1 MKSSSYSGAAR
12 PRKRTGA
19 DHFGLFTLFL
29 LLAASLALYIR
40 LMATGMLSNLYLI
53 ILMVVLIVLN
63 AVSVI
68 VQLPLRRNKAG
79 KLIMGIVSLLLS
91 GAMLYGVVAVNSVQ
105 SALSKIVGKM
115 TETEIT
121 EVRVMN
127 DNPATSMGDTR
138 GYTFGYIA
146 DADTKNTQSILD
158 EISKSFGTIKSKGYD
173 SMTALADALYD
184 DEVDAILINQGYVDL
199 LTEKDGYT
207 DFRDQTR
214 VLYTYTTTHEVD
226 PIVPNTSIT
235 KEPFV
240 VYCSG
245 IDARVD
251 DISAKSR
258 SDVNILAV
266 VNPTTKQILLVNTP
280 RDYYLPL
287 ARNGELDKLT
297 HAGLYGIDESMK
309 VLGNLYGVQADYY
322 VRVNFAGLV
331 KIVDALGGVDIE
343 SDANFSCVPMETP
356 DGNGDYTYQKYSFTK
371 GINHGNGSQAL
382 AFARERKAFADGDNR
397 RGQHQ
402 MTVIK
407 AIVNKACSSAVL
419 TKYQEL
425 LKAASDA
432 FITNMPYADISS
444 LVQMQL
450 GDMADWNITTYAVSG
465 EGSTEYCYALGD
477 KAWVMIKDSS
487 KVNTAKNMIQ
497 QVINGEVPTTS
508 SSDSNCPHT
517 N

>member
-343 SDANFSCVPMETP
+343 SDANFTCVPMETP

-371 GINHGNGSQAL
+371 GINHVNGSQAL

-465 EGSTEYCYALGD
+465 EGSTEYCYAPGD

-508 SSDSNCPHT
+508 SSDSN
-517 N
+517 

>member
-1 MKSSSYSGAAR
+1 
-12 PRKRTGA
+12 
-19 DHFGLFTLFL
+19 
-29 LLAASLALYIR
+29 
-40 LMATGMLSNLYLI
+40 MLSNLYLI

-127 DNPATSMGDTR
+127 DNPATSMGDTK

-158 EISKSFGTIKSKGYD
+158 EISKSFGTIKSKEYS

-343 SDANFSCVPMETP
+343 SDANFTCVPMETP

-371 GINHGNGSQAL
+371 GINHVNGSQAL

-508 SSDSNCPHT
+508 SSDSN
-517 N
+517 

>member
-1 MKSSSYSGAAR
+1 
-12 PRKRTGA
+12 
-19 DHFGLFTLFL
+19 
-29 LLAASLALYIR
+29 
-40 LMATGMLSNLYLI
+40 
-53 ILMVVLIVLN
+53 
-63 AVSVI
+63 
-68 VQLPLRRNKAG
+68 
-79 KLIMGIVSLLLS
+79 
-91 GAMLYGVVAVNSVQ
+91 
-105 SALSKIVGKM
+105 M

-371 GINHGNGSQAL
+371 GINHVNGSQAL

-508 SSDSNCPHT
+508 SSDSN
-517 N
+517 

>member
-53 ILMVVLIVLN
+53 ILMMVLIVLN

-371 GINHGNGSQAL
+371 GINHVNGSQAL

-477 KAWVMIKDSS
+477 KAWVMTKDSS

-508 SSDSNCPHT
+508 SSDSN
-517 N
+517 

>member
-343 SDANFSCVPMETP
+343 SDANFSCVSMETP

-371 GINHGNGSQAL
+371 GINHVNGSQAL

-508 SSDSNCPHT
+508 SSDSN
-517 N
+517 

>member
-105 SALSKIVGKM
+105 SALNKIVGKM

-371 GINHGNGSQAL
+371 GINHVNGSQAL

-508 SSDSNCPHT
+508 SSDSN
-517 N
+517 

>member
-53 ILMVVLIVLN
+53 ILMMVLIVLN

-266 VNPTTKQILLVNTP
+266 VNPSTKQILLVNTP

-371 GINHGNGSQAL
+371 GINHVNGSQAL

-508 SSDSNCPHT
+508 SSDSN
-517 N
+517 

>member
-1 MKSSSYSGAAR
+1 MKSSGYSGAAR

-53 ILMVVLIVLN
+53 ILMMVLIVLN

-127 DNPATSMGDTR
+127 DNPATSMGDTK

-343 SDANFSCVPMETP
+343 SDANFTCVPMETP

-371 GINHGNGSQAL
+371 GINHVNGSQAL

-508 SSDSNCPHT
+508 SSDSN
-517 N
+517 

>member
-127 DNPATSMGDTR
+127 DNPATSMGDTK

-158 EISKSFGTIKSKGYD
+158 EISKSFGTIKSKEYS

-199 LTEKDGYT
+199 LTEKDGYA

-287 ARNGELDKLT
+287 ARNGEMDKLT

-343 SDANFSCVPMETP
+343 SDANFTCVPMETP

-371 GINHGNGSQAL
+371 GINHVNGSQAL

-508 SSDSNCPHT
+508 SSDSN
-517 N
+517 

>member
-53 ILMVVLIVLN
+53 ILMMVLIVLN

-127 DNPATSMGDTR
+127 DNPATSMGDTK

-173 SMTALADALYD
+173 SMTALADAFYD

-343 SDANFSCVPMETP
+343 SDANFTCVPMETP

-371 GINHGNGSQAL
+371 GINHVNGSQAL

-508 SSDSNCPHT
+508 SSDSN
-517 N
+517 

>member
-63 AVSVI
+63 AVGVI

-127 DNPATSMGDTR
+127 DNPATSMGDTK

-158 EISKSFGTIKSKGYD
+158 EISKSFGTIKSKEYS

-245 IDARVD
+245 IDACVD

-371 GINHGNGSQAL
+371 GINHVNGSQAL

-508 SSDSNCPHT
+508 SSDSN
-517 N
+517 

>member
-1 MKSSSYSGAAR
+1 
-12 PRKRTGA
+12 
-19 DHFGLFTLFL
+19 
-29 LLAASLALYIR
+29 
-40 LMATGMLSNLYLI
+40 MATGMLSNLYLI

-371 GINHGNGSQAL
+371 GINHVNGSQAL

>member
-127 DNPATSMGDTR
+127 DNPATSMGDTK

-158 EISKSFGTIKSKGYD
+158 EISKSFGTIKPKEYS

-287 ARNGELDKLT
+287 ARNGEMDKLT

-343 SDANFSCVPMETP
+343 SDANFTCVPMETP

-371 GINHGNGSQAL
+371 GINHVNGSQAL

-508 SSDSNCPHT
+508 SSDSN
-517 N
+517 

>member
-127 DNPATSMGDTR
+127 DNPATSMGDTK

-158 EISKSFGTIKSKGYD
+158 EISKSFGTIKSKEYS

-287 ARNGELDKLT
+287 ARNGEMDKLT

-343 SDANFSCVPMETP
+343 SDANFTCVPMETP

-371 GINHGNGSQAL
+371 GINHVNGSQAL

-450 GDMADWNITTYAVSG
+450 GDMADWNIITYAVSG

-508 SSDSNCPHT
+508 SSN
-517 N
+517 

>member
-53 ILMVVLIVLN
+53 ILMMVLIVLN

-127 DNPATSMGDTR
+127 DNPATSMGDTK

-309 VLGNLYGVQADYY
+309 VLGNLYGVQADY
-322 VRVNFAGLV
+322 
-331 KIVDALGGVDIE
+331 
-343 SDANFSCVPMETP
+343 
-356 DGNGDYTYQKYSFTK
+356 
-371 GINHGNGSQAL
+371 
-382 AFARERKAFADGDNR
+382 
-397 RGQHQ
+397 
-402 MTVIK
+402 
-407 AIVNKACSSAVL
+407 
-419 TKYQEL
+419 
-425 LKAASDA
+425 
-432 FITNMPYADISS
+432 
-444 LVQMQL
+444 
-450 GDMADWNITTYAVSG
+450 
-465 EGSTEYCYALGD
+465 
-477 KAWVMIKDSS
+477 
-487 KVNTAKNMIQ
+487 
-497 QVINGEVPTTS
+497 
-508 SSDSNCPHT
+508 
-517 N
+517 

>member
-127 DNPATSMGDTR
+127 DNPATSMGDTK

-371 GINHGNGSQAL
+371 GINHVNGSQAL

-450 GDMADWNITTYAVSG
+450 GDMAGWNITTYAVSG

-508 SSDSNCPHT
+508 SSDSN
-517 N
+517 

>member
-53 ILMVVLIVLN
+53 ILMMVLIVLN

-91 GAMLYGVVAVNSVQ
+91 GSMFYGVVAVNSVQ

-371 GINHGNGSQAL
+371 GINHVNGSQAL

-508 SSDSNCPHT
+508 SSDSN
-517 N
+517 

>member
-63 AVSVI
+63 AVGVI

-91 GAMLYGVVAVNSVQ
+91 GVMLYGVVAVNSVQ

-127 DNPATSMGDTR
+127 DNPATSMGDTK
-138 GYTFGYIA
+138 GYTFGYIS
-146 DADTKNTQSILD
+146 DADTKNTQNILD
-158 EISKSFGTIKSKGYD
+158 EISKSFGTIKSKEYS

-309 VLGNLYGVQADYY
+309 VLANLYGVQADYY

-343 SDANFSCVPMETP
+343 SDANFTCVPMETP

-371 GINHGNGSQAL
+371 GINHVNGSQAL

-508 SSDSNCPHT
+508 SSDSN
-517 N
+517 

>member
-63 AVSVI
+63 AVGVI

-127 DNPATSMGDTR
+127 DNPATSMGDTK

-158 EISKSFGTIKSKGYD
+158 EISKSFGTIKSKEYS

-343 SDANFSCVPMETP
+343 SDANFSCVPMGTP

-371 GINHGNGSQAL
+371 GINHVNGSQAL

-508 SSDSNCPHT
+508 SSDSN
-517 N
+517 

>member
-53 ILMVVLIVLN
+53 ILMMVLIVLN

-127 DNPATSMGDTR
+127 DNPATSMGDTK

-371 GINHGNGSQAL
+371 GINHVNGSQAL

-407 AIVNKACSSAVL
+407 AIVDKACSSAVL

-497 QVINGEVPTTS
+497 QVINGEAPTTS
-508 SSDSNCPHT
+508 SSDSN
-517 N
+517 

>member
-53 ILMVVLIVLN
+53 ILMMVLIVLN

-127 DNPATSMGDTR
+127 DTPATSMGDTR

-287 ARNGELDKLT
+287 ARNGEMDKLT

-309 VLGNLYGVQADYY
+309 VVGNLYGVQADYY

-371 GINHGNGSQAL
+371 GINHVNGSQAL

-508 SSDSNCPHT
+508 SSDSN
-517 N
+517 

>member
-1 MKSSSYSGAAR
+1 
-12 PRKRTGA
+12 
-19 DHFGLFTLFL
+19 
-29 LLAASLALYIR
+29 
-40 LMATGMLSNLYLI
+40 
-53 ILMVVLIVLN
+53 
-63 AVSVI
+63 
-68 VQLPLRRNKAG
+68 
-79 KLIMGIVSLLLS
+79 MGIVSLLLS

-127 DNPATSMGDTR
+127 DNPATSMGDTK

-158 EISKSFGTIKSKGYD
+158 EISKSFGTIKSKEYS

-199 LTEKDGYT
+199 LTEKDGYA

-371 GINHGNGSQAL
+371 GINHVNGSQAL

-508 SSDSNCPHT
+508 SSDSN
-517 N
+517 

>member
-53 ILMVVLIVLN
+53 ILMMVLIVLN

-127 DNPATSMGDTR
+127 DNPATSMGDTK

-173 SMTALADALYD
+173 SMTALADALYG

-343 SDANFSCVPMETP
+343 SDANFTCVPMETP

-371 GINHGNGSQAL
+371 GINHVNGSQAL

-407 AIVNKACSSAVL
+407 AILNKACSSAVL

-508 SSDSNCPHT
+508 SSDSN
-517 N
+517 

>member
-53 ILMVVLIVLN
+53 ILMMVLIVLN

-127 DNPATSMGDTR
+127 DNPATSMGDTK

-287 ARNGELDKLT
+287 ARNGEMDKLT

-343 SDANFSCVPMETP
+343 SDANFTCVPMETP

-371 GINHGNGSQAL
+371 GINHVNGSQAL

-508 SSDSNCPHT
+508 SSDSN
-517 N
+517 

>member
-309 VLGNLYGVQADYY
+309 VLGNLNGVQADYY

-371 GINHGNGSQAL
+371 GINHVNGSQAL

-508 SSDSNCPHT
+508 SSDSN
-517 N
+517 